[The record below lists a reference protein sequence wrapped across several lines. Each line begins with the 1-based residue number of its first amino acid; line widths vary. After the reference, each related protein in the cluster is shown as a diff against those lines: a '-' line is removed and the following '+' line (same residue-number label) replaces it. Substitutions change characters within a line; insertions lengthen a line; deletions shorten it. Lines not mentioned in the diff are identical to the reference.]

1 MLHIEDLCVVRGQD
15 HQAHRVYLPQ
25 LSLRP
30 GEVVAVTGESGC
42 GKSTL
47 LEAIGLVL
55 HPSKIGRYTLSKGHS
70 SRILPRCFWA
80 SDIIHSLRFGH
91 ANLALYY
98 KTVASFPT

>member
-55 HPSKIGRYTLSKGHS
+55 HPSKIGRFTLGE
-70 SRILPRCFWA
+70 RGTAAGYCR
-80 SDIIHSLRFGH
+80 
-91 ANLALYY
+91 
-98 KTVASFPT
+98 VASGRAT